1 MSLDAEFPAV
11 EAGRE
16 GERRDNRSH
25 AGATFQVATP
35 EPFCFNRPEEWE
47 KWVRRFERF
56 RVASG
61 LSSRD
66 GEIQVNTLIYAMGDQ
81 ADDIFRSFTLSEEE
95 RKSYSV
101 VKEKFDRHFI
111 QRRNVIF
118 ERARFNRRKQEE
130 GESAETFITALFSL
144 AEHCG
149 YGNLHDEMIRDRIVV
164 GIRNSAL
171 SERLQL
177 DARLTLDGAISQVR
191 QAEAVKQQ
199 QPLLRGKSDTPVGAV
214 QRTRGGYRGGRRSP
228 TTPANPNRTQDKC
241 PRCGRWPSHDRAQ
254 CPAKDQICNKCHKRG
269 HFRVVCRST
278 AKVRGVQASPEEPG
292 NAFLGAVSDSDMGC
306 GVDSSGNSSDS
317 PHRHWSGGDCDHRA
331 DLEKHRATTVGS
343 I

>member
-1 MSLDAEFPAV
+1 MSLDTEFPAV

-111 QRRNVIF
+111 QRHNVIF
-118 ERARFNRRKQEE
+118 ERTRFNRRKQEE

-177 DARLTLDGAISQVR
+177 DTRLTLDGAISQVR

-199 QPLLRGKSDTPVGAV
+199 QPLLRGKPDTPVGAV
-214 QRTRGGYRGGRRSP
+214 QRTRGGYRASRGCRHSL
-228 TTPANPNRTQDKC
+228 TTSANPNRTQDKC

-269 HFRVVCRST
+269 HF
-278 AKVRGVQASPEEPG
+278 
-292 NAFLGAVSDSDMGC
+292 
-306 GVDSSGNSSDS
+306 
-317 PHRHWSGGDCDHRA
+317 
-331 DLEKHRATTVGS
+331 
-343 I
+343 